1 MTAEREEKLKAAN
14 FPFNLDVA
22 QLKTPKKHPYR
33 IGTKAPKKQQST
45 LKASKKNLRNL
56 DDKEEPNAVEP
67 IETPTERT
75 LRSGTK
81 SMTIPTKRTR
91 RSGPNTQKK
100 LKAVEV
106 ENLAKDSE
114 AVEPANYAEAVASN
128 AEAVSPANSEAA
140 EIANL
145 EAAESANVAKD
156 AEILE
161 SSKGAAA
168 NTAID
173 AELLFEPAKG
183 AERVEPSKDDAANM
197 VKDAEVLG
205 PAKDAEVLEPAK
217 GAEKV
222 EPANAEAVEPAKVM
236 NTAKDAEVSF
246 EPAKGAKAIVPSK
259 GAAANIVKDAIVL
272 EPTKDAELKEPAKG
286 AESVE
291 PVNAEVAEPAKEA
304 VSNILLHND
313 VKTKVELL
321 TCSEAFVDMQ
331 PLLSRV
337 KTLISAGKF
346 GRLGESNVYQ
356 FNKEYTDINFG
367 VWGNLIQGRSKT
379 AKAKAVKEQ
388 KKHFFDFFKTS
399 NLLVTEKIVWDE
411 VQVTVLYSDPTN
423 VNKQDPHTDY
433 DVQPNNSPSDFAW
446 TAHLPLAID
455 EGSYIYIWTSPG
467 CGSCI
472 HIKGGHCLLLRSD
485 VVHSGGLPESLKDNK
500 NYIRLHFYLPTK
512 EQKPPPLGNMIYRAG
527 SDGNYYSKT
536 HWHNVQHTT
545 SGITEAAVN
554 AEVESAT
561 EPAVIGLK
569 VEPLTANIKS
579 NNQKGKRKREE
590 GTKYKTRNEVKKGN
604 YIQMDNTVSSVADD
618 ACIKEVITGIDAEPC
633 VDDPN
638 ENTNY
643 CFEFPVGLTPLQ
655 KLNEICRSPLC
666 SNSHRHR
673 FEIAHYVENGWMCK
687 YPLTYI
693 DFIKFRERNF
703 TGCEVINGYIHLLQK
718 EFSDGGKNHF
728 FDNKFFDTVIDENIT
743 LLNGE
748 LSKID
753 RKKKK

>member
-1 MTAEREEKLKAAN
+1 MEELSAALLKLENLVTTRFDQLDSKVSALENKIESLETSIDHPVSQDEHGVSTGMGIKRASFDFMLDSWINYCKRNKTNVVPKAETKLNGWVRDTRKAYRNFLNNEPCTMTAEREEKLKAAN

-45 LKASKKNLRNL
+45 LKASKKKLRNL

-183 AERVEPSKDDAANM
+183 AEGVEPSKDDAANM
-197 VKDAEVLG
+197 VKDAEVLGSAKDAEGLESAHGAEPVELASAEAVETANSESAAVEPANSEAAEPANAAIDAEAKDAEILEPSKDAAANTVIDAEVLG

-222 EPANAEAVEPAKVM
+222 EPANAEAVEPAKIM

-388 KKHFFDFFKTS
+388 KKHFFDFFK
-399 NLLVTEKIVWDE
+399 
-411 VQVTVLYSDPTN
+411 
-423 VNKQDPHTDY
+423 
-433 DVQPNNSPSDFAW
+433 
-446 TAHLPLAID
+446 
-455 EGSYIYIWTSPG
+455 
-467 CGSCI
+467 
-472 HIKGGHCLLLRSD
+472 
-485 VVHSGGLPESLKDNK
+485 
-500 NYIRLHFYLPTK
+500 
-512 EQKPPPLGNMIYRAG
+512 
-527 SDGNYYSKT
+527 
-536 HWHNVQHTT
+536 NVQL
-545 SGITEAAVN
+545 
-554 AEVESAT
+554 
-561 EPAVIGLK
+561 IG
-569 VEPLTANIKS
+569 N
-579 NNQKGKRKREE
+579 REDCL
-590 GTKYKTRNEVKKGN
+590 G
-604 YIQMDNTVSSVADD
+604 
-618 ACIKEVITGIDAEPC
+618 
-633 VDDPN
+633 
-638 ENTNY
+638 
-643 CFEFPVGLTPLQ
+643 
-655 KLNEICRSPLC
+655 
-666 SNSHRHR
+666 
-673 FEIAHYVENGWMCK
+673 
-687 YPLTYI
+687 
-693 DFIKFRERNF
+693 
-703 TGCEVINGYIHLLQK
+703 
-718 EFSDGGKNHF
+718 
-728 FDNKFFDTVIDENIT
+728 
-743 LLNGE
+743 
-748 LSKID
+748 
-753 RKKKK
+753 